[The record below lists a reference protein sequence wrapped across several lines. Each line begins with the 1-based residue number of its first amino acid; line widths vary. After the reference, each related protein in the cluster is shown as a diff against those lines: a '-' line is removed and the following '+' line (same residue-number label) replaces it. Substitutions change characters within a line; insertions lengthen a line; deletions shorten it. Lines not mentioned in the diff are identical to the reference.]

1 LVDSLIGPGPV
12 SRDTTPGWRLAAG
25 LGNVAHTAFI
35 SLTNDRGLTGLQDK
49 LDRRFNAFIFN

>member
-1 LVDSLIGPGPV
+1 MVGRLAYRPWPCFPRYHS
-12 SRDTTPGWRLAAG
+12 RLAAG

-49 LDRRFNAFIFN
+49 LDRRFNAVIFN